1 MVKRV
6 KEALCEYEI
15 EWKCQRRRRYL
26 VINVNGEPE
35 MASCKRYEDGIRMR

>member
-1 MVKRV
+1 MSTRSNGSAKGA
-6 KEALCEYEI
+6 EDI
-15 EWKCQRRRRYL
+15 L